1 MSMKLVYKGV
11 LFLLVLVFFIWLWYL
26 NGIYTPPIENASPPM
41 IMPNTAQNMTQSI
54 AAFAALFASIIA
66 LSSADP
72 RKPKINIGRDIS
84 LEDSL
89 AKPYLGYTINRAMPV
104 DIFIQKTPKP
114 KEYYLKFK
122 LTNNSTFTLMKP
134 AIMIQA
140 PNILH
145 SDIFKPCELFR
156 DNDHII
162 FDELSFWNP
171 LDSITFGVGGF
182 IIEGETLNIKIDISC
197 KNAEGITINERIET
211 KQ

>member
-1 MSMKLVYKGV
+1 
-11 LFLLVLVFFIWLWYL
+11 
-26 NGIYTPPIENASPPM
+26 
-41 IMPNTAQNMTQSI
+41 
-54 AAFAALFASIIA
+54 
-66 LSSADP
+66 
-72 RKPKINIGRDIS
+72 
-84 LEDSL
+84 
-89 AKPYLGYTINRAMPV
+89 
-104 DIFIQKTPKP
+104 
-114 KEYYLKFK
+114 
-122 LTNNSTFTLMKP
+122 MKP

>member
-1 MSMKLVYKGV
+1 MVSER
-11 LFLLVLVFFIWLWYL
+11 
-26 NGIYTPPIENASPPM
+26 NIYTTN
-41 IMPNTAQNMTQSI
+41 SI